1 MANWTILKAAIAD
14 IIKTNGNQ
22 EITGQLLQNVLNNIV
37 SSVGEN
43 ATFAGIAIPT
53 TNPGAPDGPVFYL
66 AATAGIYPNFN
77 GNEVLGGE
85 AAILLWN
92 NGAWSKKVTGF
103 ATQKKLIELEYYA
116 GVQSDLNVT
125 FEDKADGSIDVV
137 FNKRVIF
144 IKNGHRGFNL
154 TFDSYPQTFNVPIY
168 YTLAMNVETRE
179 VALQSVNDGIE
190 VQNNLI
196 LLHNE
201 PKGVFNG
208 VFAMLYNTTKINTSL
223 NDFIQYKNIDKG
235 GSAISPYSSISIRK
249 GDGSNLIVKFSAAK
263 YNIVDDYGN
272 NPNFTIDAGTEL
284 IVPNYGAIFADIASR
299 KIILSNNYYARAS
312 KQILLAYNEGGVMLS
327 GLLKGLY
334 DNTFN
339 NAPVIIKA
347 ERDFV
352 DITYYQKINNAWVSA
367 TNVENRYDTNFDL
380 YYYSIDSH
388 TSKVQLYNATGGGH
402 TIFLDADSNVLLT
415 HQSSPQYQ
423 SAWYEY
429 DVPQGTTMIKVTHAK
444 WQEKYPYAFP
454 LRVRANHQA
463 YTNDFIQYKNIDNG
477 GSAISPY
484 SSISI
489 RKGDGS
495 NLIVK
500 FSAAKYN
507 IVDDYGN
514 NPNFTIDAG
523 TELIVPN
530 YGAIFADI
538 ASRKI
543 ILSNNYYARAS
554 KQILLAYNEG
564 GVMLSGL
571 LKGLYDNTFNNAP
584 VIIKAERD
592 FVDITYYQK
601 INNAWV
607 SATNVEN
614 RYDTNFDLYY
624 YSIDSHTSKVQ
635 LYNATGGGHTIF
647 LDADSNV
654 LLTHQSS
661 PQYQSAWYEY
671 DVPQGTTMIK
681 VTHAKWQEKYPYA
694 FPLRVRANHQAY
706 TNDNLLNLKGK
717 KVVFFGDSITE
728 MGYYV
733 NAFQKMTGCNVVK
746 RGVSGTSFTKTTG
759 REDSLSERIDLPSS
773 DAVGNKLGL
782 PSEADLVIVLA
793 GVNDWGQRN
802 NWGIDLGSMTAAID
816 KTNFTG
822 AVKYVFSKLREKYPT
837 TPIVVLSM
845 LHVYHPTS
853 FGTWREI
860 TYSDGQYGGEI
871 TYLTDKDGNTM
882 DVWRKRVGEAANFYG
897 IPFVNMTQCGFTP
910 FLQSDNETFMP
921 DGLHPSEEGGEIMA
935 KYIIAQIKSL
945 IS

>member
-1 MANWTILKAAIAD
+1 M
-14 IIKTNGNQ
+14 
-22 EITGQLLQNVLNNIV
+22 
-37 SSVGEN
+37 
-43 ATFAGIAIPT
+43 
-53 TNPGAPDGPVFYL
+53 
-66 AATAGIYPNFN
+66 
-77 GNEVLGGE
+77 
-85 AAILLWN
+85 
-92 NGAWSKKVTGF
+92 
-103 ATQKKLIELEYYA
+103 
-116 GVQSDLNVT
+116 QSDLNVT
-125 FEDKADGSIDVV
+125 FEDKADDSIDVV
-137 FNKRVIF
+137 FNNRVIF
-144 IKNGHRGFNL
+144 IKNGHKGFNI
-154 TFDSYPQTFNVPIY
+154 TFDSYPQTFNVPRY
-168 YTLAMNVETRE
+168 HTLAMNVETGE
-179 VALQSVNDGIE
+179 VALQNVGDGIE

-249 GDGSNLIVKFSAAK
+249 GDGSNLIVRFSAAK

-334 DNTFN
+334 DKTFN
-339 NAPVIIKA
+339 DAPVIIKA

-352 DITYYQKINNAWVSA
+352 DITYSQKINNAWVSA
-367 TNVENRYDTNFDL
+367 TNVENRHDTNFDL

-402 TIFLDADSNVLLT
+402 TIFLDAD
-415 HQSSPQYQ
+415 
-423 SAWYEY
+423 
-429 DVPQGTTMIKVTHAK
+429 G
-444 WQEKYPYAFP
+444 
-454 LRVRANHQA
+454 
-463 YTNDFIQYKNIDNG
+463 
-477 GSAISPY
+477 
-484 SSISI
+484 
-489 RKGDGS
+489 
-495 NLIVK
+495 
-500 FSAAKYN
+500 
-507 IVDDYGN
+507 
-514 NPNFTIDAG
+514 
-523 TELIVPN
+523 
-530 YGAIFADI
+530 
-538 ASRKI
+538 
-543 ILSNNYYARAS
+543 
-554 KQILLAYNEG
+554 
-564 GVMLSGL
+564 
-571 LKGLYDNTFNNAP
+571 
-584 VIIKAERD
+584 
-592 FVDITYYQK
+592 
-601 INNAWV
+601 
-607 SATNVEN
+607 
-614 RYDTNFDLYY
+614 
-624 YSIDSHTSKVQ
+624 
-635 LYNATGGGHTIF
+635 
-647 LDADSNV
+647 NV

-706 TNDNLLNLKGK
+706 TNDNLLNLTGK

-746 RGVSGTSFTKTTG
+746 RGASGTSFTKTTG
-759 REDSLSERIDLPSS
+759 RGYEDSLSERIDLPSS

-793 GVNDWGQRN
+793 GVNDWGQRD
-802 NWGIDLGSMTAAID
+802 NWDIDLGSMTAAID

-860 TYSDGQYGGEI
+860 AYSDGQYGGEI

>member
-66 AATAGIYPNFN
+66 AATAGIYPNFS

-92 NGAWSKKVTGF
+92 NGAWSKKVTDF
-103 ATQKKLIELEYYA
+103 VTQKKLTELEYYA

-144 IKNGHRGFNL
+144 IKNGHKGFNL
-154 TFDSYPQTFNVPIY
+154 TFDSYPQTFNVPTY
-168 YTLAMNVETRE
+168 YTLAVNVETKE
-179 VALQSVNDGIE
+179 VTLQTVNDGID

-223 NDFIQYKNIDKG
+223 NDFIQYKNIDRG
-235 GSAISPYSSISIRK
+235 GSIISPYSSISIRK
-249 GDGSNLIVKFSAAK
+249 GDGFNLIVKFSAAR
-263 YNIVDDYGN
+263 YNVVDDYGN

-284 IVPNYGAIFADIASR
+284 IVPNYGVIFADIASR
-299 KIILSNNYYARAS
+299 KIILSSSYYTRAS
-312 KQILLAYNEGGVMLS
+312 KQILLAYNEDGVMLS
-327 GLLKGLY
+327 GLLKSLY
-334 DNTFN
+334 DKTFN

-352 DITYYQKINNAWVSA
+352 DITYSQKINNSWVSA
-367 TNVENRYDTNFDL
+367 ANVENHNDINFDL

-388 TSKVQLYNATGGGH
+388 ISKVQLYNATGGGH
-402 TIFLDADSNVLLT
+402 TIFLDADGNVLLT

-429 DVPQGTTMIKVTHAK
+429 NVPQGTTMIKVTHAK

-463 YTNDFIQYKNIDNG
+463 YTNN
-477 GSAISPY
+477 
-484 SSISI
+484 
-489 RKGDGS
+489 
-495 NLIVK
+495 NL
-500 FSAAKYN
+500 
-507 IVDDYGN
+507 
-514 NPNFTIDAG
+514 
-523 TELIVPN
+523 
-530 YGAIFADI
+530 
-538 ASRKI
+538 
-543 ILSNNYYARAS
+543 
-554 KQILLAYNEG
+554 
-564 GVMLSGL
+564 
-571 LKGLYDNTFNNAP
+571 
-584 VIIKAERD
+584 
-592 FVDITYYQK
+592 
-601 INNAWV
+601 
-607 SATNVEN
+607 
-614 RYDTNFDLYY
+614 
-624 YSIDSHTSKVQ
+624 
-635 LYNATGGGHTIF
+635 
-647 LDADSNV
+647 
-654 LLTHQSS
+654 
-661 PQYQSAWYEY
+661 
-671 DVPQGTTMIK
+671 
-681 VTHAKWQEKYPYA
+681 
-694 FPLRVRANHQAY
+694 
-706 TNDNLLNLKGK
+706 LLNLTGK

-728 MGYYV
+728 IGYYV

-746 RGVSGTSFTKTTG
+746 RGASGTSFTKTTG
-759 REDSLSERIDLPSS
+759 RGYEDSLSERIDLPSS

-782 PSEADLVIVLA
+782 PSKADFVIVLA

-802 NWGIDLGSMTAAID
+802 NWNINLGSMTAAID

-837 TPIVVLSM
+837 TPIVALSM

-882 DVWRKRVGEAANFYG
+882 DIWRKRVEEAANFYG
-897 IPFVNMTQCGFTP
+897 IPFINMTQCGFTP

-921 DGLHPSEEGGEIMA
+921 DGLHPSEKGGEIMA

>member
-103 ATQKKLIELEYYA
+103 ATQKKLTELEYYA

-179 VALQSVNDGIE
+179 VALQTANDGIE

-249 GDGSNLIVKFSAAK
+249 GDGSNLIVKFSAAR
-263 YNIVDDYGN
+263 YNMVDDYGN

-334 DNTFN
+334 DKTFN
-339 NAPVIIKA
+339 DAPVIIKA

-352 DITYYQKINNAWVSA
+352 DITYSQKINNAWVSA
-367 TNVENRYDTNFDL
+367 TNVENRNDINFDL

-402 TIFLDADSNVLLT
+402 TIFLDAD
-415 HQSSPQYQ
+415 
-423 SAWYEY
+423 
-429 DVPQGTTMIKVTHAK
+429 G
-444 WQEKYPYAFP
+444 
-454 LRVRANHQA
+454 
-463 YTNDFIQYKNIDNG
+463 
-477 GSAISPY
+477 
-484 SSISI
+484 
-489 RKGDGS
+489 
-495 NLIVK
+495 
-500 FSAAKYN
+500 
-507 IVDDYGN
+507 
-514 NPNFTIDAG
+514 
-523 TELIVPN
+523 
-530 YGAIFADI
+530 
-538 ASRKI
+538 
-543 ILSNNYYARAS
+543 
-554 KQILLAYNEG
+554 
-564 GVMLSGL
+564 
-571 LKGLYDNTFNNAP
+571 
-584 VIIKAERD
+584 
-592 FVDITYYQK
+592 
-601 INNAWV
+601 
-607 SATNVEN
+607 
-614 RYDTNFDLYY
+614 
-624 YSIDSHTSKVQ
+624 
-635 LYNATGGGHTIF
+635 
-647 LDADSNV
+647 NV

-706 TNDNLLNLKGK
+706 TNDNLLNLTGK

-759 REDSLSERIDLPSS
+759 RGYEDSLSERIDLPSS

-802 NWGIDLGSMTAAID
+802 NWDIDLGSMTAAID

-860 TYSDGQYGGEI
+860 AYSDGQYGGEI

-935 KYIIAQIKSL
+935 KYITAQIKSL